1 MPRIEGLTYRAKK
14 ARNHLHGQVPLV
26 SLIAMVDHQECVQV
40 GETVE
45 HVHEWFR
52 HHPHE
57 FAAVVDGG
65 TYAGLISRGHLGF
78 LLGTRFGF
86 TLHSRHLIQE
96 HLLPETMVTLSTMPL
111 LDLLE
116 KALTRTGDAF
126 YHDVPLVDPDG
137 RFVGIIPVPALVRA
151 QSSLIAEQFHLAES
165 RRDELLTK
173 NQALFRSLHQ
183 LRQSQGRY
191 ETLFQHSPLAVALL
205 HPDGRIEAH
214 NPKLQALLGPV
225 GELEGFLPNLADLM
239 PAKHR
244 DSFLELLSLHDSG
257 ASLAC
262 NHADEFTLQL
272 PALGERLFKFHTS
285 LVRETG
291 QICTILH
298 DITEQ
303 RAIERRMAIN
313 DKAELFESLVGG
325 IAHELNNKLA
335 PVLGF
340 SELLQ
345 MKLEGLGGHDALQ
358 SYCNAISTSAQ
369 ESVRIIRQLLQ
380 LSRPATMELSP
391 TDLGAILNEASS
403 IMRFRLR
410 GADAEMRVL
419 VPEEPIWILADAGQ
433 IKQVL
438 INLMI
443 NGVDAMEHSTRK
455 VLEVRMEIQGAY
467 ASLSVSDTG
476 HGISADKLN
485 RIFDPFYTTKPVD
498 RGTGLGLSV
507 CLGIIRQHHGEISVK
522 STPGEGTLF
531 RTLLPLAKAEGQPD
545 PGLAFTQAPRPER
558 TSRLESTSGLP
569 RMNVLV
575 IDDEEYI
582 TSLVQEVLRSRLGWR
597 AERVHDGRQAIQR
610 LESASFDLVITDL
623 RMPGLDGFAILGWI
637 KEFRPAL
644 LPRVLVVTG
653 DSGGA
658 NLDQQLLDL
667 GVPAIRKPFTP
678 DDLIDQCLST
688 LAAC

>member
-1 MPRIEGLTYRAKK
+1 
-14 ARNHLHGQVPLV
+14 
-26 SLIAMVDHQECVQV
+26 
-40 GETVE
+40 
-45 HVHEWFR
+45 
-52 HHPHE
+52 
-57 FAAVVDGG
+57 
-65 TYAGLISRGHLGF
+65 
-78 LLGTRFGF
+78 
-86 TLHSRHLIQE
+86 
-96 HLLPETMVTLSTMPL
+96 
-111 LDLLE
+111 
-116 KALTRTGDAF
+116 
-126 YHDVPLVDPDG
+126 
-137 RFVGIIPVPALVRA
+137 
-151 QSSLIAEQFHLAES
+151 
-165 RRDELLTK
+165 
-173 NQALFRSLHQ
+173 
-183 LRQSQGRY
+183 
-191 ETLFQHSPLAVALL
+191 
-205 HPDGRIEAH
+205 
-214 NPKLQALLGPV
+214 
-225 GELEGFLPNLADLM
+225 
-239 PAKHR
+239 
-244 DSFLELLSLHDSG
+244 LSLHDSG

-272 PALGERLFKFHTS
+272 PARGERLFKFHTS

-358 SYCNAISTSAQ
+358 SYCNAISASAH

-410 GADAEMRVL
+410 AADAEMRV
-419 VPEEPIWILADAGQ
+419 VMPEEPIWILADAGQ

-443 NGVDAMEHSTRK
+443 NGVDAMEHAARK
-455 VLEVRMEIQGAY
+455 VLEVHMEIQGAY

-507 CLGIIRQHHGEISVK
+507 CLGIVRQHHGEISVK
-522 STPGEGTLF
+522 SAPGEGTVF
-531 RTLLPLAKAEGQPD
+531 RTLLPLAKAEEQQD
-545 PGLAFTQAPRPER
+545 PGLAFAHARRPER
-558 TSRLESTSGLP
+558 TSPLVPTSDLP

-610 LESASFDLVITDL
+610 LESAQFDLVITDL
-623 RMPGLDGFAILGWI
+623 RMPGVDGFAILGWI
-637 KEFRPAL
+637 KEFRPTL
-644 LPRVLVVTG
+644 LPRVLVITG

-658 NLDQQLLDL
+658 TLDQQLLDL

-678 DDLIDQCLST
+678 DDLIEQCQIT